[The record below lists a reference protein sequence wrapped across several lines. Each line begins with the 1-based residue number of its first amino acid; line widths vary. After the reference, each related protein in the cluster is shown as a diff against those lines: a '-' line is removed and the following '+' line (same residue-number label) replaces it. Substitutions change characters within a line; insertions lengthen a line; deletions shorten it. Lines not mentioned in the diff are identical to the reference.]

1 MIGRFGAQVAG
12 ERHKGFDSAD
22 SECLDRNKK
31 APTEVEIIKD
41 VKNVDS
47 DKNLMR
53 SENSK
58 KDNKIRNY
66 QFNENLRNNLNARDN
81 LYPSPRCLP

>member
-41 VKNVDS
+41 V
-47 DKNLMR
+47 
-53 SENSK
+53 
-58 KDNKIRNY
+58 
-66 QFNENLRNNLNARDN
+66 
-81 LYPSPRCLP
+81 C